1 MFKDIHTN
9 KGPNVTISIASMVA
23 IFFIGSMLLFSTFLS
38 QRAFADSMSERMKIR
53 EELSRV
59 SSDDQN
65 TMSAS
70 AAKDDPSN
78 GNCARG
84 ACHIGPPG
92 PQGPPGPAGPQGQ
105 QGIQGPPGPQGPKG
119 DTGPQGPPGA
129 TPGPWIYLTFDSCGG
144 TNGNHDVTC
153 NVHDETGITHLT
165 CTVADPA
172 ISGGVNVGNCITNNN
187 KHLQCTIPPTPGV
200 FGCNLQS

>member
-1 MFKDIHTN
+1 MFKDIHIN
-9 KGPNVTISIASMVA
+9 KGPNVTISVASMVA
-23 IFFIGSMLLFSTFLS
+23 IFFIGSMLLFSTSLS
-38 QRAFADSMSERMKIR
+38 QGVFADSMSERMKIR
-53 EELSRV
+53 EELIGV
-59 SSDDQN
+59 SSDGQN

-70 AAKDDPSN
+70 AAHDDPSN

-84 ACHIGPPG
+84 ACHV
-92 PQGPPGPAGPQGQ
+92 GPPGPAGPQGQ

-129 TPGPWIYLTFDSCGG
+129 TLGPWIYLTFDSCGG

-172 ISGGVNVGNCITNNN
+172 VSGGVNVGNCVTNNN

-200 FGCNLQS
+200 FGCNLRS

>member
-1 MFKDIHTN
+1 
-9 KGPNVTISIASMVA
+9 
-23 IFFIGSMLLFSTFLS
+23 MLLFSTFLS
-38 QRAFADSMSERMKIR
+38 QSVFAD
-53 EELSRV
+53 
-59 SSDDQN
+59 N
-65 TMSAS
+65 MSAS
-70 AAKDDPSN
+70 AAQDDPSN
-78 GNCARG
+78 GNCALG
-84 ACHIGPPG
+84 ACHI
-92 PQGPPGPAGPQGQ
+92 
-105 QGIQGPPGPQGPKG
+105 GPPGPQGPKG

-129 TPGPWIYLTFDSCGG
+129 TLGPWIYLTFDSCGG

-172 ISGGVNVGNCITNNN
+172 VSGGVNVGNCITNNN

>member
-1 MFKDIHTN
+1 MFKDIHIN
-9 KGPNVTISIASMVA
+9 KGPNVTISVSSLVA

-53 EELSRV
+53 EELSGV
-59 SSDDQN
+59 SSDGQN

-70 AAKDDPSN
+70 AAQDDPSN

-84 ACHIGPPG
+84 ACHIGPP
-92 PQGPPGPAGPQGQ
+92 
-105 QGIQGPPGPQGPKG
+105 GPPGPQGPKG

-129 TPGPWIYLTFDSCGG
+129 TLGPWIYLTFDSCGG

>member
-1 MFKDIHTN
+1 
-9 KGPNVTISIASMVA
+9 
-23 IFFIGSMLLFSTFLS
+23 
-38 QRAFADSMSERMKIR
+38 MSEWMKIR
-53 EELSRV
+53 EELSEV

-65 TMSAS
+65 IMSAS
-70 AAKDDPSN
+70 AAEGDPSN
-78 GNCARG
+78 GNCAHG

-92 PQGPPGPAGPQGQ
+92 PPPPGP
-105 QGIQGPPGPQGPKG
+105 
-119 DTGPQGPPGA
+119 

-172 ISGGVNVGNCITNNN
+172 ISGGVNVGSCITNNN

>member
-1 MFKDIHTN
+1 MFRNIHTN
-9 KGPNVTISIASMVA
+9 NGLNVSNSIAFMIT
-23 IFFIGSMLLFSTFLS
+23 IFFIGSMLLFSTFLT
-38 QRAFADSMSERMKIR
+38 QLAFADSMSERMKIR
-53 EELSRV
+53 EELSGI

-70 AAKDDPSN
+70 AAQDDQSN

-92 PQGPPGPAGPQGQ
+92 PQGPAGPQGP
-105 QGIQGPPGPQGPKG
+105 QGIQGPTGPQGPKG

-129 TPGPWIYLTFDSCGG
+129 MLGPWIYLTFDSCGG

-172 ISGGVNVGNCITNNN
+172 ISGGVNVGNCVTNNN